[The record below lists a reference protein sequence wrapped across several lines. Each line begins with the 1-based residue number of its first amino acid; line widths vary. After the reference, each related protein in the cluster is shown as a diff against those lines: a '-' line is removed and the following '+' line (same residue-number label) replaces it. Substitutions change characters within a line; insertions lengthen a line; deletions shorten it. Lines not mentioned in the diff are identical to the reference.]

1 MRLIF
6 IVLIVLFMK
15 VNAQEANHSE
25 RFKRGWKKLKEIDGE
40 AGKKVID
47 NLKDIAPDLGTYIIE
62 YSFGDI
68 YSRKGLDL
76 KSKEIA
82 VIAALTAM
90 GNAQPQL
97 KVHLN
102 GALNT
107 GSSINEVIEVILQ
120 MSSYAGF
127 PKAINAMNALKEV
140 LEERKQHGIK
150 DKIGNLPSQKKRKN
164 RLKSGEE
171 ELAKLSPNQT
181 NILRKSFDNIAPDLV
196 KYILEFGYADI
207 YSRDNLDIKHRQIAT
222 ISALVAMGNTQPQLK
237 FHITAG
243 LNIRL
248 SPENIKEI
256 MYLMTI
262 YAGFPSAINGMNVL
276 KEVMNEK

>member
-1 MRLIF
+1 
-6 IVLIVLFMK
+6 MK

>member
-181 NILRKSFDNIAPDLV
+181 NILRQSFDNIAPDLV

-243 LNIRL
+243 LNIGL